1 MKRKTITWRRS
12 IQVFF
17 FILIALIAVNKTLVD
32 AGGGVSFFSSASLH
46 ALCPFGGVTTI
57 YQFITTGTFVKKL
70 HEASFIL
77 MLLGFILAVGF
88 GPVFCGWVCPLGSLQ
103 EWFGKL
109 GRKLFKKRY
118 NHFIPPAVDRIL
130 RYLRYV
136 VLVWVLY
143 MVAVSGQITVFQ
155 NVDPYYALFSFWTSE
170 VAIGGVVVLGIT
182 LLASLVVERPWCKF
196 ACPYGAVLGLT
207 NLFRV
212 FKIVRQKESC
222 ISCKACDRECPMN
235 ISVSQTGVVRN
246 HQCIT
251 CLKCTSEE
259 MCPVKE
265 TTYLGISLKT
275 TDLGKSTTIE
285 AGRD

>member
-32 AGGGVSFFSSASLH
+32 AGRGVSFFSSASLH

>member
-77 MLLGFILAVGF
+77 MILGFVLAVGF

-103 EWFGKL
+103 EWMGKL

-196 ACPYGAVLGLT
+196 ACPYGALLGLT

-212 FKIVRQKESC
+212 FKIVRQKENC

-235 ISVSQTGVVRN
+235 ISVSQTGVVRD

-265 TTYLGISLKT
+265 TAYLGISLKT
-275 TDLGKSTTIE
+275 TDLGKTTTIE